1 MAHLTL
7 QSGVPKTLP
16 SGVTVGA
23 TNFSEFPLGV
33 GLPAGIT
40 AFGSTTSRP
49 DPNLVEIGFDSELE
63 EQGLGGQH
71 FAMTGRGPENWGYG
85 LDSFF
90 GQMDRGEMRAIVR
103 SDYRG
108 GFEDFTIGPC
118 AGMEG
123 ANNADW
129 RAWIGTQFL
138 RQGVNDIESVYKG
151 TFAGFGNTMFQSIA
165 EDVQE
170 PFIAGLQFQILVRR
184 IPNVGDPSRDD
195 LEIRSWYG
203 GVGAEP
209 VAPDGTSSGQQQT
222 GAGAQAIG
230 WGQLPQGPFNP
241 VLQKIRFLSFSDNP
255 LVEPAPAPS
264 DIGAASVWVPS
275 GNQLPIATDWEA
287 TTPKLIP
294 GGPKPL
300 IAGLEFEHDV
310 RVLSLSDGDTVAVW
324 PDSSGNG
331 NDLVPQFPTTP
342 SFELNGWTFGVNAV
356 RLQDGINPNVQENFL
371 IPDVSAFFGT
381 EVTFFQVFQV
391 EDLSDGCALIGA
403 KTSAT
408 PPRNFDHGVDIDGTA
423 FFNKNH
429 LPRDV
434 ETAPGAVVE
443 GRKYIMTTRLLNAT
457 GMIMRLNGELVGSR
471 DDPNARTNIVGWT
484 DPRLGQTR
492 AINNPA
498 GEYGVDKL
506 IVWASGYT
514 SAASDAEIEAM
525 ESFLAGVFQIN
536 FGTEWVRS

>member
-1 MAHLTL
+1 MPHLNL
-7 QSGVPKTLP
+7 QSGVPKVVA
-16 SGVTVGA
+16 SGALVGA

-49 DPNLVEIGFDSELE
+49 DPNLVEIGFDGELA
-63 EQGLGGQH
+63 EQGLDGRH

-90 GQMDRGEMRAIVR
+90 GQMDRGEMLVIIR

-108 GFEDFTIGPC
+108 GFEDFSIGAA
-118 AGMEG
+118 AGMQG
-123 ANNADW
+123 ANNTDW

-138 RQGVNDIESVYKG
+138 RGGVNDIESSGKN
-151 TFAGFGNTMFQSIA
+151 TFLGFGNTMFGTM
-165 EDVQE
+165 DGDLQE
-170 PFIAGLQFQILVRR
+170 PFIAGINFNVRIRR
-184 IPNVGDPSRDD
+184 IANAGDPTNRDD

-203 GVGAEP
+203 GISAEP
-209 VAPDGTSSGQQQT
+209 VLPDDDAINQVRFDPSL
-222 GAGAQAIG
+222 QAIG

-255 LVEPAPAPS
+255 LVEPAPSPS
-264 DIGAASVWVPS
+264 DIAETSPWVPS
-275 GNQLPIATDWEA
+275 GNQLPIATSWEP
-287 TTPKLIP
+287 TTPQLIP

-300 IAGLEFEHDV
+300 IAGLEFEYDV
-310 RVLSLSDGDTVAVW
+310 RVLSLNDGDTVAVW

-331 NDLVPQFPTTP
+331 FDISPQAATDP

-356 RLQDGINPNVQENFL
+356 RLQDTAFDPQENFL
-371 IPDVSAFFGT
+371 LGDISAFLGT
-381 EVTFFQVFQV
+381 EATFFQVFQV
-391 EDLSDGCALIGA
+391 DDLSDGCALIGA
-403 KTSAT
+403 KTSST

-434 ETAPGAVVE
+434 ETAPGTVVE
-443 GRKYIMTTRLLNAT
+443 GRMYIMTTRLVNAT
-457 GMIMRLNGELVGSR
+457 GMIMRLNGVQVGSG
-471 DDPNARTNIVGWT
+471 DDANAKTNIIGWGE
-484 DPRLGQTR
+484 PRLGQTR

-498 GEYGVDKL
+498 GEYGKDKL

-525 ESFLAGVFQIN
+525 ESFLAGVFQFN